1 MKMVSITL
9 DKERVLKYGVRAF
22 VEVEK
27 ALDIPMDSVDFER
40 QETIYALLYAGLIHE
55 DRRLTLDKV
64 YEMVDEVIEKRA
76 EEQGVG
82 FMDVFGEVLMYIGD
96 KVGEALGNKVDDEK
110 PNA

>member
-9 DKERVLKYGVRAF
+9 DKERVLKFGVKAF

-27 ALDIPMDSVDFER
+27 VLDISMDEIDFER

-55 DRRLTLDKV
+55 DRKLTLDKV
-64 YEMVDEVIEKRA
+64 YDIVDGVIEKRA

-82 FMDVFGEVLMYIGD
+82 FMEVFGETLMYIGN

-110 PNA
+110 PND